1 MPKREDSTGAVVWR
15 DKDGKISCPGD
26 LCPKDCDDTCPIWLN
41 TCGVELLMRSQPELA
56 IDYLKKAVALA
67 PDFPDAYN
75 NLGSAYGMNNQHKEA
90 FDAFAK
96 ALELKPTYPQALRGL
111 IAAEKNLGMY
121 TEALD
126 LCDVYENITGTDM
139 RSLRDEIRK
148 QRDQNDPSNTSW
160 VQLALLLLK
169 DGRERGYIQSE
180 GFPNIPE
187 IMIQAEPTCAKIME
201 SMQEECEKNPSYDL
215 VRLTFSWAAFAGI
228 GAVYHWDVD
237 WPALS
242 AKGIFETLTE
252 EREFSEMDEYVLG
265 CIGLP
270 FGSDEAKELSS
281 YLYHLAARC
290 IFQLMALGSN
300 GPEAVMQGAEAMFAF
315 GMVLEM
321 NRLGMK

>member
-1 MPKREDSTGAVVWR
+1 MANRGDATGNVVWR
-15 DKDGKISCPGD
+15 DKAGKITCPGD

-41 TCGVELLMRSQPELA
+41 TCGVEMLMRSQPELA
-56 IDYLKKAVALA
+56 IDDLKKAVALA

-96 ALELKPTYPQALRGL
+96 ALELKPGYPQAMRGL

-126 LCDVYENITGTDM
+126 LCDVYENITGTNM
-139 RSLRDEIRK
+139 QSLRDEIRR
-148 QRDQNDPSNTSW
+148 QRDQNATSNTSW
-160 VQLALLLLK
+160 VQLVLPLMK

-201 SMQEECEKNPSYDL
+201 SMQEECEKDPTYDFAK
-215 VRLTFSWAAFAGI
+215 LTFGWAAFAGM
-228 GAVYHWDVD
+228 GAVYHWNLD

-242 AKGIFETLTE
+242 ANGIFETLTK
-252 EREFSEMDEYVLG
+252 ERGFFEMDEYVLG
-265 CIGLP
+265 CIGMP
-270 FGSDEAKELSS
+270 FGSSEARELSH
-281 YLYHLAARC
+281 YLNHLSFMC
-290 IFQLMALGSN
+290 GFQLAALGSN
-300 GPEAVMQGAEAMFAF
+300 GPEAVMQGAKAMFAF